1 MHISYIYIFI
11 YIYISYI
18 YIIYIYVQIII
29 YIYTVYRYGCTLTG
43 CLLIHN
49 MPSEV
54 VMIPLGFQS
63 VGSGFSA
70 LGESFVG

>member
-1 MHISYIYIFI
+1 MYRLL
-11 YIYISYI
+11 
-18 YIIYIYVQIII
+18 